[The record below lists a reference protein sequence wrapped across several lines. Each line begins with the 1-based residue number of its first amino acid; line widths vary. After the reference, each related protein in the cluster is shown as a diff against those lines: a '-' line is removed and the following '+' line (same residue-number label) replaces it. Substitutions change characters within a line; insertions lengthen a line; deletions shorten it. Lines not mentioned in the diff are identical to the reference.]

1 MKRILG
7 ISIALLLAHTFAFAQ
22 KLPADSIFA
31 NYYKATGGK
40 ALWEGVKSYNLKR
53 NHASASAAP
62 FESNV
67 SVSIPDQSM
76 YKSKVVMRRNF
87 VYAVKQNE
95 GWIKVPIGNK
105 IDVKDLSAAEQTNM
119 RFEIYEN
126 LAPFI
131 DYQKR
136 GLIAT
141 TVGTEAINGV
151 NTNHV
156 EMQGKGIKYN
166 LYFDAANGLLVR
178 QKETLAGVETVTNYS
193 AYAKS
198 PYGISYPTKL
208 VQVNSTDKKP
218 VTITSSLTVN
228 QPIAPEL
235 FKR

>member
-1 MKRILG
+1 MKKILS
-7 ISIALLLAHTFAFAQ
+7 ISLALLLIHTCSFGQ

-40 ALWEGVKSYNLKR
+40 ALWDGIKTYNLKR
-53 NHASASAAP
+53 SYTSASATP
-62 FESNV
+62 FEANV
-67 SVSIPDQSM
+67 SASIPDQSI
-76 YKSKVVMRRNF
+76 YKSKVIMRRNF
-87 VYAVKQNE
+87 EYGVKPNE

-105 IDVKDLSAAEQTNM
+105 MDVKDLSQAEQENM

-141 TVGTEAINGV
+141 TVGTEAVNGV
-151 NTNHV
+151 TTNHV

-166 LYFDAANGLLVR
+166 LYFDATTGLLVR
-178 QKETLAGVETVTNYS
+178 QRQTAAGVEMVSTYSNYI
-193 AYAKS
+193 KS
-198 PYGISYPTKL
+198 PYGISYPSKI
-208 VQVNSTDKKP
+208 VQVNSSDKKP
-218 VTITSSLTVN
+218 VSITSSLAVN
-228 QPIAPEL
+228 QTIAPEV